1 MTTFLDSSALVKRYV
16 NEPDSDY
23 AAALIDAD
31 DVLVSS
37 WLTVVEVRRTVAR
50 ILSGSD
56 LTRAKELIAE
66 DFDKIALVSPDAST
80 WQSAAD
86 IAEALGVR
94 SLDSVQLACAQRL
107 RITGLR
113 FVTFDI
119 RQGVAAR
126 ALGFAVVGS

>member
-1 MTTFLDSSALVKRYV
+1 VTTFLDSSALVKRYV

-50 ILSGSD
+50 ILSGND
-56 LTRAKELIAE
+56 LSRAKELIAE

-80 WQSAAD
+80 WQTAAD

-94 SLDSVQLACAQRL
+94 SLDSIQLACAQRL

-126 ALGFAVVGS
+126 ALGFTVVGS

>member
-1 MTTFLDSSALVKRYV
+1 VTTFLDSSALVKRYV

-31 DVLVSS
+31 DVIVSS

-50 ILSGSD
+50 MLSGSD
-56 LTRAKELIAE
+56 LSRAKELIAD

-80 WQSAAD
+80 WQTAAD
-86 IAEALGVR
+86 IVESLGVR

-107 RITGLR
+107 RIIGLR

-126 ALGFAVVGS
+126 ALGFTVVGS

>member
-1 MTTFLDSSALVKRYV
+1 MTSFLDSSALVKRYV

-31 DVLVSS
+31 EVLVSS

-56 LTRAKELIAE
+56 LSRAKELIAE
-66 DFDKIALVSPDAST
+66 DFDKIALVSPDTST
-80 WQSAAD
+80 WQTAAD

-126 ALGFAVVGS
+126 ALGFSVVGS

>member
-1 MTTFLDSSALVKRYV
+1 MKRYV

-56 LTRAKELIAE
+56 LSRAKELIAE

-80 WQSAAD
+80 WQTAAD

-126 ALGFAVVGS
+126 ALGFSVVGS

>member
-50 ILSGSD
+50 ILSGND
-56 LTRAKELIAE
+56 LSRAKELIAE
-66 DFDKIALVSPDAST
+66 DFDKIALVSPDASS
-80 WQSAAD
+80 WQTAAD

-94 SLDSVQLACAQRL
+94 SLDSIQLACAQRL

-126 ALGFAVVGS
+126 ALGFTVVGS

>member
-56 LTRAKELIAE
+56 LSRAKELITE
-66 DFDKIALVSPDAST
+66 DFDKIALVSPDASI
-80 WQSAAD
+80 WQTAAD

-107 RITGLR
+107 RISGLR

-126 ALGFAVVGS
+126 ALGFSVVGS

>member
-66 DFDKIALVSPDAST
+66 DFNKIALVSPDAST
-80 WQSAAD
+80 WQTAAD

-126 ALGFAVVGS
+126 ALGFTVVGS

>member
-1 MTTFLDSSALVKRYV
+1 VTTFIDSSALVKRYV
-16 NEPDSDY
+16 DEPDSDY
-23 AAALIDAD
+23 AVSLIDAD

-37 WLTVVEVRRTVAR
+37 WLTVVEVRRTIAR
-50 ILSGSD
+50 MLTGSD
-56 LTRAKELIAE
+56 LLRAKELIAD

-80 WQSAAD
+80 WQTAAD
-86 IAEALGVR
+86 IAESLGVR

-107 RITGLR
+107 RIIGLR

-126 ALGFAVVGS
+126 ALGFTVVGS

>member
-1 MTTFLDSSALVKRYV
+1 VTTFLDSSALVKRYV

-56 LTRAKELIAE
+56 LSRAKELIAE

-80 WQSAAD
+80 WQTAAD
-86 IAEALGVR
+86 IAESLGVR

-107 RITGLR
+107 RIIGLR

-126 ALGFAVVGS
+126 AWGFTVVGS

>member
-56 LTRAKELIAE
+56 LSRAKELITE
-66 DFDKIALVSPDAST
+66 DFDKIALISPDVSI
-80 WQSAAD
+80 WQTAAD

-107 RITGLR
+107 RISGLR

-126 ALGFAVVGS
+126 ALGFSVVGS

>member
-126 ALGFAVVGS
+126 ALGFSVVGS

>member
-31 DVLVSS
+31 NVLVSS

-50 ILSGSD
+50 ILSGND
-56 LTRAKELIAE
+56 LSRAKELIAE

-80 WQSAAD
+80 WQTAAD

-126 ALGFAVVGS
+126 ALGFSVVGS

>member
-50 ILSGSD
+50 ILSGND
-56 LTRAKELIAE
+56 LSRAKELIAE

-80 WQSAAD
+80 WQTAAD

-94 SLDSVQLACAQRL
+94 SLDSIQLACAQRL

-126 ALGFAVVGS
+126 ALGFTVVGS

>member
-37 WLTVVEVRRTVAR
+37 WLTAVDVRRTVAR

-56 LTRAKELIAE
+56 LSRAKELLEE
-66 DFDKIALVSPDAST
+66 DFDKIALVSPDASI
-80 WQSAAD
+80 WQTAAD

-107 RITGLR
+107 RITGMR

-126 ALGFAVVGS
+126 ALGFSVVGS

>member
-1 MTTFLDSSALVKRYV
+1 MTSFLDSSALVKRYV

-56 LTRAKELIAE
+56 LSRAKELIAE
-66 DFDKIALVSPDAST
+66 DFDKIALVSPDTST
-80 WQSAAD
+80 WQTAAD

-126 ALGFAVVGS
+126 ALGFSVVGS

>member
-37 WLTVVEVRRTVAR
+37 WLTVVEVRRIVAR

-56 LTRAKELIAE
+56 LSRAKELIAE

-80 WQSAAD
+80 WQTAAD

-94 SLDSVQLACAQRL
+94 SLDSIQLACAQRL

-126 ALGFAVVGS
+126 ALGFSVVGS

>member
-1 MTTFLDSSALVKRYV
+1 VTTFLDSSALVKRYV

-50 ILSGSD
+50 VLSGSD
-56 LTRAKELIAE
+56 LSRAKELIE
-66 DFDKIALVSPDAST
+66 DDFDKIALVSPDAST
-80 WQSAAD
+80 WQTAAD
-86 IAEALGVR
+86 IAESLGVR

-107 RITGLR
+107 RIIGLR

-126 ALGFAVVGS
+126 ALGFTVVGS

>member
-50 ILSGSD
+50 ILGGND
-56 LTRAKELIAE
+56 LSRANELIAE

-80 WQSAAD
+80 WQTAAD

-94 SLDSVQLACAQRL
+94 SLDSIQLACAQRL

-126 ALGFAVVGS
+126 ALGFTVVGS

>member
-1 MTTFLDSSALVKRYV
+1 MTTFLDSSALVKRYI

-56 LTRAKELIAE
+56 LSRAKELITE
-66 DFDKIALVSPDAST
+66 DFDKIALVSPDPSI
-80 WQSAAD
+80 WQTAAD

-107 RITGLR
+107 RISGLR

-126 ALGFAVVGS
+126 ALGFSVVGS